1 MIAPRDPRRP
11 RLTALVA
18 ALAILGAPA
27 TAAAQD
33 PSAPPTVPTVPA
45 VPTVTTT
52 APTVAPTVP
61 TTAPS
66 GPVAPAP
73 AEVRGPIVHIVVKNE
88 DPNKGPLKLAR
99 YRGAR
104 PVATSGQQLVIPTY
118 FDELCTAPCGVA
130 IDVSERPMLFFVRDG
145 TPVSHFFRLNN
156 LDGHI
161 TVKVRTLRRGLLMA
175 GVMTYLFLVGIPM
188 LIAATPKVWMAKGS
202 PGPDLRFKRL
212 WRARF

>member
-1 MIAPRDPRRP
+1 MIGAPRR
-11 RLTALVA
+11 RLTAQVA

-33 PSAPPTVPTVPA
+33 PSPAPSAAAQDPSP
-45 VPTVTTT
+45 
-52 APTVAPTVP
+52 VP
-61 TTAPS
+61 TTVPS

-73 AEVRGPIVHIVVKNE
+73 AEVRGPIVHIVLKND
-88 DPNKGPLKLAR
+88 DPNKGPIKLAR

-104 PVATSGQQLVIPTY
+104 PVVTTRDQIVIPTY

-130 IDVSERPMLFFVRDG
+130 VDVSERPMLFFVRDG
-145 TPVSHFFRLNN
+145 TPVSNFFRLNN

-188 LIAATPKVWMAKGS
+188 IIAATPRVWMARGR

-212 WRARF
+212 PRARF